1 MKILKSVC
9 LFFAALLFAHFHA
22 SAVEPGFVSLFDGK
36 TFNGWK
42 LVNQHGP
49 GYGIANGILFCQR
62 GGGGN
67 LLTEKEYENFIFRF
81 EFRLESGSN
90 NGIGI
95 RAAQEGDAAYMG
107 MEIQVLDD
115 TTKKYGSLRP
125 DQMHGSIYGVVP
137 AKTGSQKPLGEW
149 NTEEITAQGRHI
161 KVVVN
166 GKTIVDANLNDV
178 TNRAILQN
186 HPGLLRSRGHV
197 GFLGHT
203 EFAEFRNIR
212 IKELPAT
219 QKDNSAPEGFVALFN
234 GKNLNGWKGF
244 VAPVSQWR
252 TNKVPLLDL
261 NNSDNYFAD
270 LQKQKIADKKMAEHW
285 RVKNGVLEFDGK
297 GQNLVSA
304 KNYGDF
310 ELWADWK
317 ITPKGDSGIYL
328 RGCPQVQIWDPADK
342 GGKKDHSVGS
352 GGLHNNKKNPS
363 TPLKRADKPIGEWNQ
378 FRILMTGDKVTVY
391 LNDKL
396 VVNNVTMENYWERD
410 KPMYSFGQIELQ
422 NHKSPLYFKNIYVR
436 EIGGGKN

>member
-9 LFFAALLFAHFHA
+9 LFFAALLFAHFNA

-49 GYGIANGILFCQR
+49 GYGITNGILFCQR

-115 TTKKYGSLRP
+115 TTKKYGPLRP

-137 AKTGSQKPLGEW
+137 AITGSQKPLGEW

-178 TNRAILQN
+178 TNRAVLQN

-219 QKDNSAPEGFVALFN
+219 HKDNSAPEGFVALFN

-244 VAPVSQWR
+244 VAPVSKLAVLSP
-252 TNKVPLLDL
+252 TEK
-261 NNSDNYFAD
+261 NSR
-270 LQKQKIADKKMAEHW
+270 QKLANEKMAEHW
-285 RVKNGVLEFDGK
+285 QVKNGVLEFDGK

-317 ITPKGDSGIYL
+317 ITSKGDSGIYL
-328 RGCPQVQIWDPADK
+328 RGCPQVQIWDPSDK
-342 GGKKDHSVGS
+342 GGHRDHSVGS
-352 GGLHNNKKNPS
+352 GGLHNNKKNPN

-391 LNDKL
+391 LNGEL

-410 KPMYSFGQIELQ
+410 KPMYSFGPIELQ